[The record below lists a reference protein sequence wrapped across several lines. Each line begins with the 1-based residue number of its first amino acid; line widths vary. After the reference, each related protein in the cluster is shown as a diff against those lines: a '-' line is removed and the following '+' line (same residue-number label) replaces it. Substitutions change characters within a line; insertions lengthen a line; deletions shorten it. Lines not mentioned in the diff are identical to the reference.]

1 MLSAS
6 QADVRYVDNAIE
18 AQSLVAQDPAWW
30 NVVAQFKAAASAMEQ
45 AYERL
50 MGEADYVAA
59 RPALRAQFDALVRRA
74 ATVRATVENIRAKLD
89 SALDWFSSIGESI
102 GLNGLG
108 VLPVIAIA
116 AIAAAVALVVKWTTD
131 TIKFLKVVNEQ
142 RRLEAAGVAPER
154 AAAITQQTAAAASGA
169 QASWSWLLPAALV
182 GVGGY
187 FVWRQMQRGRR

>member
-18 AQSLVAQDPAWW
+18 AQSALTADPAWW
-30 NVVAQFKAAASAMEQ
+30 NVVAQFKSAAAGMEQ
-45 AYERL
+45 AYDRL
-50 MGEADYVAA
+50 MSEADYVAQ
-59 RPALRAQFDALVRRA
+59 RPALRAKFDSLVSRA
-74 ATVRATVENIRAKLD
+74 ATVRATVESVRDKLA
-89 SALDWFSSIGESI
+89 SAVDWFNSLGASL

-108 VLPVIAIA
+108 ILPIIGIA

-131 TIKFLKVVNEQ
+131 TIKFLKLVSEQ

-154 AAAITQQTAAAASGA
+154 AAEITQQTAAAASGA
-169 QASWSWLLPAALV
+169 QAGWSWLLPVAAL

-187 FVWRQMQRGRR
+187 FVWRQMRGRR